1 MRGYLGVLLA
11 GLLAPGMAGGA
22 PSEPS
27 PALWPGLTPFLAL
40 AEAAPPE
47 ASMGSAV
54 ARASKALPPAFINAV
69 RSAVQ
74 SHPDAAVQRARV
86 AGAEAE
92 VSEAWAAWR
101 PSLGVGTQ
109 RREGIANAQRLGF
122 DTGSRTDL
130 YLTGSQLLWDFGRAY
145 ATIDARRAGVD
156 AMRAGGATQL
166 EALVLSAAQAYSEV
180 AQFRAQVG
188 NANYL
193 RDRMAALRALLA
205 DRQAMGAGSQA
216 EVLRAD
222 SRIATLEAA
231 RVTLLGQQRQAEAAY
246 EAVFNAPPPPA
257 LAPLAPVRV
266 APADREAALAQAL
279 ATNQSL
285 AEREAEARALERD
298 AAAARRSRYP
308 SLTLQLAG
316 RRYDVE
322 GNWLS
327 QNSAA
332 DEDFAVTLQGA
343 VPVYQGGALSARQ
356 DQAAAKAKAAQ
367 YTVAAAKREVVRT
380 VQGRYAEAQARQA
393 ELRAQGA
400 VVAADAAAVSA
411 LSDQFTAGRSSLTEL
426 LDAQRDLFFSTRAL
440 INAQSLAL
448 QAELAYA
455 QATGTLLDTFGV
467 ALAP

>member
-1 MRGYLGVLLA
+1 MRSGLGVLLV
-11 GLLAPGMAGGA
+11 GLLCPGMAGGA

-27 PALWPGLTPFLAL
+27 PALWPGLTPFLTI
-40 AEAAPPE
+40 AEAASPTEAPGSALPE
-47 ASMGSAV
+47 AF
-54 ARASKALPPAFINAV
+54 REAV
-69 RSAVQ
+69 RSAVLR
-74 SHPDAAVQRARV
+74 HPEAAVQRARV
-86 AGAEAE
+86 AGAEAQ

-101 PSLGVGTQ
+101 PSLGLGTQ

-130 YLTGSQLLWDFGRAY
+130 YLTGSQLLWDFGSAY
-145 ATIDARRAGVD
+145 ATIDARRAGVE
-156 AMRAGGATQL
+156 ASRAGGATQL
-166 EALVLSAAQAYSEV
+166 EALVLTAAQAYSEV

-193 RDRMAALRALLA
+193 RDRMAALRLLLA
-205 DRQAMGAGSQA
+205 DRRAMGAGSQA
-216 EVLRAD
+216 DVLRAD
-222 SRIATLEAA
+222 SRLATLEAA

-246 EAVFNAPPPPA
+246 EAIFDAPPPA
-257 LAPLAPVRV
+257 TLQPLSPVRV
-266 APADREAALAQAL
+266 APADRSAALDSAMETNRAL
-279 ATNQSL
+279 AEKT
-285 AEREAEARALERD
+285 AEARALERE
-298 AAAARRSRYP
+298 AAAARRSRLP
-308 SLTLQLAG
+308 SLSLQLAG

-322 GNWLS
+322 GNWIS

-332 DEDFAVTLQGA
+332 DEDFAVTIQGA

-356 DQAAAKAKAAQ
+356 DQAEAKAKAAEFA
-367 YTVAAAKREVVRT
+367 VAAAKREVVRS

-400 VVAADAAAVSA
+400 VVAADAAAVA
-411 LSDQFTAGRSSLTEL
+411 VLNDQFTAGRSSLTEL

-455 QATGTLLDTFGV
+455 QAAGTLLDTFGV